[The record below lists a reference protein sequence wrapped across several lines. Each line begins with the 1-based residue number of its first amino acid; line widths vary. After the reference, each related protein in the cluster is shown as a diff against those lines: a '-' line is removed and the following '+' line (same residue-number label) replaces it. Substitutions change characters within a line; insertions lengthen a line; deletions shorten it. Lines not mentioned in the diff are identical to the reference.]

1 MYYGVILLKKYILL
15 NSNFEEITHQE
26 YQYIEYL
33 FNNYFIATNTEGKSG
48 IIDEKE
54 NKIVDFTY
62 DLIQTIKDKKIIQ
75 ARDETIK
82 DIHIQSLDD
91 YVKIYNEETETYID
105 NNGNKIEDGDKLEEI
120 KKNNAILRIENYK
133 RITYGV
139 EQYYYVEDNE
149 K

>member
-1 MYYGVILLKKYILL
+1 M
-15 NSNFEEITHQE
+15 
-26 YQYIEYL
+26 
-33 FNNYFIATNTEGKSG
+33 
-48 IIDEKE
+48 
-54 NKIVDFTY
+54 DFTY

-75 ARDETIK
+75 ARDFETNTTKIYNSEIKEVETIK